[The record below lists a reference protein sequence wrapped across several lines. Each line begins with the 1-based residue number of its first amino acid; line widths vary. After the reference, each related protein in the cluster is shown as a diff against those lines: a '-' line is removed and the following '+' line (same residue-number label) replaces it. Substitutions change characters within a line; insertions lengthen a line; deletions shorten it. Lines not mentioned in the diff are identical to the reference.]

1 MQLTCT
7 FEKYDNNANTVILF
21 VLLSQG
27 MTAFDQGMTA
37 FDQGMIKESAME
49 SQIEGKLLKMLLER
63 KLLYSHNHHYL
74 DLTQK
79 PICF

>member
-1 MQLTCT
+1 
-7 FEKYDNNANTVILF
+7 
-21 VLLSQG
+21 

-63 KLLYSHNHHYL
+63 KLLYSHNHHDL

>member
-1 MQLTCT
+1 MTA
-7 FEKYDNNANTVILF
+7 FD
-21 VLLSQG
+21 QG

-74 DLTQK
+74 NLAQK